1 MKDKTEIIKVKG
13 DWVEVVNDARATVGK
28 EGLGKEPSEKF
39 KRAILIA
46 EHSPIRDLI
55 VKWKWLAMPS
65 WVSVHW
71 VRHKNS
77 AHRPHRH

>member
-39 KRAILIA
+39 KRLSSLQSIA
-46 EHSPIRDLI
+46 LYATSL
-55 VKWKWLAMPS
+55 
-65 WVSVHW
+65 
-71 VRHKNS
+71 
-77 AHRPHRH
+77 